1 MLGQL
6 TAPTRLLLVNVVLAL
21 LLGGLAACSAVPSA
35 PPPGTYITTLAE
47 ADLPSELPDEAR
59 AFLQGTWEMTFG
71 DDHRFQG
78 YKDGNFMV
86 EGRYTS
92 TQDQIVF
99 TDEKGPAADP
109 DSGSGTYK
117 WNFDGQAQT
126 LTLTPIDD
134 KSPRALVLA
143 AHPLTKLK

>member
-1 MLGQL
+1 MPRQL
-6 TAPTRLLLVNVVLAL
+6 TAPTRLLLVSVVLAL
-21 LLGGLAACSAVPSA
+21 LLGSLAACSAVPSA
-35 PPPGTYITTLAE
+35 PPPGTYTATLVE
-47 ADLPSELPDEAR
+47 ADLPSELPDEVR

-78 YKDGNFMV
+78 YKDGDFMV

-109 DSGSGTYK
+109 DIPGTYK
-117 WNFDGQAQT
+117 WNFDGKTQT
-126 LTLTPIDD
+126 LTLTLIDD
-134 KSPRALVLA
+134 ESLRALVLA
-143 AHPLTKLK
+143 AHPLTKQK